1 MRIGIVAG
9 EASGDALG
17 ADLIAQVRKRH
28 PTATIEGIGGPKMQ
42 AQGCRSLYPMER
54 LSLIGLVEVLRHLPA
69 LLRMRADLKRHFVE
83 NPPDIFIGV
92 DAPDFNLRLERGLK
106 EHGIP
111 VVHYV
116 SPMVWAWRSYRTRRI
131 ARSIDLLLTLFPFEA
146 RFFEK
151 HQVPVEFVGHP
162 LFDAIPPECPQG
174 PARLALGFSADDQVI
189 ALLPGSRNGEL
200 HRLGELFLD
209 TAAWLAEQ
217 RPGLR
222 FLSALTSQGHA
233 DWMRERIAARDNLPP
248 IDLIV
253 GRSKEVMQASDVVLM
268 ASGTAALEAMVLK
281 RPMVVAY
288 RLAPLTYFLMKRMV
302 KVKVFSPPNLLLDTP
317 LVPELIQDQARTESL
332 GAEVLDLLE
341 NQQRRQN
348 MVNAFDRLHRQ
359 LRMGASARAAQAV
372 LGLLESRR

>member
-174 PARLALGFSADDQVI
+174 
-189 ALLPGSRNGEL
+189 LPG
-200 HRLGELFLD
+200 
-209 TAAWLAEQ
+209 WLW
-217 RPGLR
+217 G
-222 FLSALTSQGHA
+222 F
-233 DWMRERIAARDNLPP
+233 PP
-248 IDLIV
+248 MI
-253 GRSKEVMQASDVVLM
+253 R
-268 ASGTAALEAMVLK
+268 
-281 RPMVVAY
+281 
-288 RLAPLTYFLMKRMV
+288 
-302 KVKVFSPPNLLLDTP
+302 
-317 LVPELIQDQARTESL
+317 
-332 GAEVLDLLE
+332 
-341 NQQRRQN
+341 
-348 MVNAFDRLHRQ
+348 
-359 LRMGASARAAQAV
+359 
-372 LGLLESRR
+372 